1 MAKSKLVQA
10 NAHIAERVTGAF
22 AAVQDTVVSSYT
34 KVEDAFVNA
43 FLEKEDDGDAT
54 EGRHGEKY
62 QLHIVTTIRYV
73 RLCVAM
79 PQ

>member
-34 KVEDAFVNA
+34 KVEDAFVDRYLTREGESVSQA
-43 FLEKEDDGDAT
+43 KE
-54 EGRHGEKY
+54 
-62 QLHIVTTIRYV
+62 
-73 RLCVAM
+73 RLRKEVQARQH
-79 PQ
+79 PDLK